1 MSRKTVC
8 IEREYGSNGRKIAE
22 WLSKKTGVPLYDKK
36 ALTQV
41 EEENH
46 LAPEGTAE
54 DENKIP
60 AMHREAI
67 KFLADKGSCIFVGT
81 CAAGVLQGRDKNVN
95 VFVKADM
102 ESKIRWA
109 MDSEKIDRQTAE
121 EKIATMD
128 KERCRMRDI
137 YSVTECGDKVDYDLI
152 ITSSRFG
159 IEGTADMIRSCM
171 ARF

>member
-22 WLSKKTGVPLYDKK
+22 WLSKKTGIPLYDKK
-36 ALTQV
+36 ALTQIA
-41 EEENH
+41 EENH
-46 LAPEGTAE
+46 LVPETSVSE
-54 DENKIP
+54 EKKIQE
-60 AMHREAI
+60 MHREAI
-67 KFLADKGSCIFVGT
+67 KFLADKESCIFVGT
-81 CAAGVLQGRDKNVN
+81 CAAGVLQGRDKNIS

-121 EKIATMD
+121 EKIAAMD
-128 KERCRMRDI
+128 EERSRMRDI

-152 ITSSRFG
+152 IASSRFG
-159 IEGTADMIRSCM
+159 IEGTAEMIRSCM

>member
-22 WLSKKTGVPLYDKK
+22 WLSKKTGIPLYDKK
-36 ALTQV
+36 ALTKTAQD
-41 EEENH
+41 NH
-46 LAPEGTAE
+46 LMPEGNE
-54 DENKIP
+54 SDENTIP
-60 AMHREAI
+60 DMHREAI

-81 CAAGVLQGRDKNVN
+81 CAAGVLQGRDKNIN

-109 MDSEKIDRQTAE
+109 MESENMDRQTAE
-121 EKIATMD
+121 EK
-128 KERCRMRDI
+128 RDI
-137 YSVTECGDKVDYDLI
+137 YSVTECGDKVEYDLI
-152 ITSSRFG
+152 VASSRFG
-159 IEGTADMIRSCM
+159 IEGTADMIRACL